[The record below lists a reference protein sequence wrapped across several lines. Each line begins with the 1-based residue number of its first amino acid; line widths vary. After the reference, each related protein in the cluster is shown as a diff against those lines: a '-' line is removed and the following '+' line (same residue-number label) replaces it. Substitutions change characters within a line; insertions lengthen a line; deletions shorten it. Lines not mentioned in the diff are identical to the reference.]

1 MEKFIIDVKHILR
14 NSYTIYVWKFG
25 LWKCVNNI
33 KIIYA
38 TRNFLRADIFKSFRY
53 TLRVNDKQ
61 ISSSYQ
67 IFIANSIFK
76 QFIRH
81 KNKLINFHY
90 YQLGLTMKSLK
101 RIIDTRYVRADDNR
115 QGENNKKNMMIIR
128 GKTVLL
134 NY

>member
-1 MEKFIIDVKHILR
+1 MSGSR
-14 NSYTIYVWKFG
+14 WG
-25 LWKCVNNI
+25 LWKFINNI

-38 TRNFLRADIFKSFRY
+38 TRNFPRELTFSKPGARY

-67 IFIANSIFK
+67 IFTADSIFE

-101 RIIDTRYVRADDNR
+101 RVIDTRYGSKARP
-115 QGENNKKNMMIIR
+115 G
-128 GKTVLL
+128 
-134 NY
+134 